1 MTTIN
6 RKLLRDLR
14 RMRGQAVAIALV
26 VAGGVATLVAALGT
40 VESLQ
45 NTRDAFYQRYRFA
58 HVFARAR
65 RAPAHLTARIAD
77 IPGVMRVDT
86 RISHDV
92 LVDVEGLDEP
102 ARGRLL
108 SLPEDG
114 VPALNDIVIRTG
126 RRLRPGHVDEV
137 LVNVRFA
144 EANGLDAGDRL
155 RANINGKR
163 RVLRIVGTALSP
175 EFVYAINPGEVVPDD
190 RRFGILWMSR
200 IALEAAF
207 DLKGAFN
214 DISLGLHRNAVED
227 EVVARLD
234 SWLEPFGGTGAHGRR
249 EHVSDAFLR
258 SELEQLRL
266 MARILPPI
274 FLGVAAFLLNIV
286 VARLV
291 ETEREQI
298 GILKAFGYSDAAI
311 GWAYLKLVLAIVLA
325 GILTGWM
332 LGAWMGQ
339 GMTGLYATYF
349 GFPFLHY
356 TMAPSVFAT
365 AGTVGVLAAAS
376 GAAFAVRRATHLP
389 PAVAMQPPP
398 PTTYGRPSG
407 VGLLDA
413 LWLRVRIRPATRMLL
428 RHILRWPARSLL
440 TCAGMAFAV
449 ALLVSSLFFFDAIDE
464 MMDAFFSRTQRQDV
478 TISFTDPRSENV
490 LHDVAALPGVLAAEL
505 YRAVPVR
512 LRHGHHSRLVA
523 LTGID
528 EGADLSRLVGA
539 DDIPIQ
545 LPPAGL
551 VLTSS
556 LANLLGASAG
566 SPIQVEVLEGSRPI
580 RTMPVGAIVEEFVG
594 TAAYLP
600 RATLT
605 ALMQE
610 SPAAS
615 GAYLLVDPLTQ
626 STLFRHLKATPL
638 VQSVS
643 VQQVTLTTFR
653 EMVDEMMGAMASFY
667 VLFASMI
674 AIGVVYNAGRLSLS
688 ERAREL
694 ASLRVLG
701 FTLGEISYV
710 LLGELALLTL
720 LALPLG
726 CLLGYGI
733 AAYLTASFDT
743 ELMRL
748 PLVIL
753 PSTYGYSMLVVI
765 AATMATSLVVARRLA
780 QLDLVAVLKARE

>member
-1 MTTIN
+1 MTAIN
-6 RKLLRDLR
+6 RKLLRDLG

-26 VAGGVATLVAALGT
+26 IAGGVATLVTALGT
-40 VESLQ
+40 ISSLED
-45 NTRDAFYQRYRFA
+45 TRTAFYQRYRFA
-58 HVFARAR
+58 HIFARAR
-65 RAPAHLTARIAD
+65 RAPQHLAPRIAD
-77 IPGVMRVDT
+77 IPGVMRTQT
-86 RISHDV
+86 RIAHDV
-92 LVDVEGLDEP
+92 LVDVAGLAEP

-108 SLPEDG
+108 SLPTDG
-114 VPALNDIVIRTG
+114 RPALNDIVVRTG
-126 RRLRPGHVDEV
+126 RGLRTGHVDEV
-137 LVNVRFA
+137 IVNVRFA
-144 EANGLDAGDRL
+144 EANDLVAGDTVS
-155 RANINGKR
+155 ANINGKR
-163 RVLRIVGTALSP
+163 RRLRIVGTALSP
-175 EFVYAINPGEVVPDD
+175 EFVYAISPGEVVPDN
-190 RRFGILWMSR
+190 RRFGVLWMSR
-200 IALEAAF
+200 TALEAAF
-207 DLKGAFN
+207 DLKSAFN
-214 DISLGLHRNAVED
+214 DVSLALRRDAVAED
-227 EVVARLD
+227 VVARLD
-234 SWLEPFGGTGAHGRR
+234 DLLEPFGGTGGYSRR

-266 MARILPPI
+266 MARVLPPI

-298 GILKAFGYSDAAI
+298 GILKAFGYSNAAI
-311 GWAYLKLVLAIVLA
+311 GWTYLKLVLAIVLA
-325 GILTGWM
+325 GVVSGWI
-332 LGAWMGQ
+332 LGAWMGH
-339 GMTGLYATYF
+339 GMTGLYADYF
-349 GFPFLHY
+349 GFPFLRY
-356 TMAPSVFAT
+356 TMAPSVFAI
-365 AGTVGVLAAAS
+365 AGAVGILAAAG
-376 GAAFAVRRATHLP
+376 GALFAVRRATRLA

-398 PTTYGRPSG
+398 PTIYGRSSG
-407 VGLLDA
+407 GGFLQTFVPQM
-413 LWLRVRIRPATRMLL
+413 RIRPATRMLL
-428 RHILRWPARSLL
+428 RHIARWPARSLL

-478 TISFTDPRSENV
+478 TISFTEPRSENV
-490 LHDVAALPGVLAAEL
+490 LYEVAALPGVLAAEL

-528 EGADLSRLVGA
+528 EGADLSRLVDVHDA
-539 DDIPIQ
+539 PVA

-556 LANLLGASAG
+556 LAKLLGAGAG
-566 SPIQVEVLEGSRPI
+566 STIDVEVLEGSRPT
-580 RTMPVGAIVEEFVG
+580 RTLPVGAVVEEFVG
-594 TAAYLP
+594 TAAYLS
-600 RATLT
+600 RGALT
-605 ALMQE
+605 ELMRE

-615 GAYLLVDPLTQ
+615 GAHLLVDPLTQ
-626 STLFRHLKATPL
+626 RRLFQQLKATPL

-643 VQQVTLTTFR
+643 VQGTTLATFR
-653 EMVDEMMGAMASFY
+653 AIVDETMGAMASFY

-701 FTLGEISYV
+701 FTLGEIAYV

-753 PSTYGYSMLVVI
+753 PATYGYSMLVVI
-765 AATMATSLVVARRLA
+765 AATTVTSLVVARRLA
-780 QLDLVAVLKARE
+780 RLDLVAVLKARE

>member
-1 MTTIN
+1 MTAIN
-6 RKLLRDLR
+6 RKLLRDLG
-14 RMRGQAVAIALV
+14 RMRGQAIAIALV
-26 VAGGVATLVAALGT
+26 IASGVATLVAALGT
-40 VESLQ
+40 VASLED
-45 NTRDAFYQRYRFA
+45 TRTAFYQRYRFA

-65 RAPAHLTARIAD
+65 RAPRHLESRIAD
-77 IPGVMRVDT
+77 IPGVMRADT
-86 RISHDV
+86 RIAHDV
-92 LVDVEGLDEP
+92 LVDVDGLEEP

-108 SLPEDG
+108 SLPAG
-114 VPALNDIVIRTG
+114 GLPALNDIVIRTG
-126 RRLRPGHVDEV
+126 RRLRSGHVDEV

-144 EANGLDAGDRL
+144 EANELRVGDTL
-155 RANINGKR
+155 SANINGKR
-163 RVLRIVGTALSP
+163 RRLRIVGTAISP
-175 EFVYAINPGEVVPDD
+175 EFVYAISPGEVVPDN
-190 RRFGILWMSR
+190 RRFGVLWMSR
-200 IALEAAF
+200 TALEAAF

-214 DISLGLHRNAVED
+214 DVSLTLRRDAVGGD
-227 EVVARLD
+227 VAAQLD
-234 SWLEPFGGTGAHGRR
+234 DLLEPFGGTGAYGRR
-249 EHVSDAFLR
+249 EHPSDAFLR

-266 MARILPPI
+266 MARVLPPI

-298 GILKAFGYSDAAI
+298 GILKAFGYTNAAV
-311 GWAYLKLVLAIVLA
+311 GWTYLKLVLAIVLA
-325 GILTGWM
+325 GILSGWA

-339 GMTGLYATYF
+339 GMTGLYSEYF

-356 TMAPSVFAT
+356 TMAPSVFAI
-365 AGTVGVLAAAS
+365 AGVVGVVAAAS
-376 GAAFAVRRATHLP
+376 GAAFAVRRATRLA

-398 PTTYGRPSG
+398 PTTYGRGSG
-407 VGLLDA
+407 VGFLPA
-413 LWLRVRIRPATRMLL
+413 LGSRVTIRPVTRMLL
-428 RHILRWPARSLL
+428 RHIARWPARSLF

-478 TISFTDPRSENV
+478 TISFTDARSENV
-490 LHDVAALPGVLAAEL
+490 LYEVAALPGVLAAEL

-523 LTGID
+523 ITGID
-528 EGADLSRLVGA
+528 EGADLSRLVDA
-539 DDIPIQ
+539 DDVPVA

-556 LANLLGASAG
+556 LAKLLGATTG
-566 SPIQVEVLEGSRPI
+566 SLIEVEVLEGSRPM
-580 RTMPVGAIVEEFVG
+580 RVLPVGAVVEEFVG

-600 RATLT
+600 RAALT
-605 ALMQE
+605 ELMRE

-615 GAYLLVDPLTQ
+615 GAHLLVDPLTRA
-626 STLFRHLKATPL
+626 TLFRQLKATPL

-643 VQQVTLTTFR
+643 VQEVTLTTFR
-653 EMVDEMMGAMASFY
+653 AMVDEMMGAMASFY

-701 FTLGEISYV
+701 FTLGEIAYV

-753 PSTYGYSMLVVI
+753 PSTYGYSMLVVVM
-765 AATMATSLVVARRLA
+765 ATMATSLIVARRLA
-780 QLDLVAVLKARE
+780 RLDLVAVLKARE